1 MSINVQLPNGE
12 TITVA
17 GVDDPQQAAASARL
31 YFQRSNPDAYAEWAK
46 TLPRNSFGSTLSRG
60 VDEEQGRLYGFL
72 EAAGGATGIERLQR
86 FGQRGRER
94 NLLEA
99 EAAAPAAGQQSFLD
113 SAGVGDVLSAGKQ
126 AIAGS
131 LPSSAAPLASGAA
144 GALLGSAI
152 APGPGTVIG
161 GLLGAAAGAFP
172 SLAGGNVQRQV
183 ETTGQMTSPGA
194 ALATAVPQALASGV
208 VDAVTLRLAGILGR
222 PAAEVGHAL
231 WPRIARGIGVGA
243 ATELPEEV
251 FQTVLERAQAG
262 LPLTDPDALREY
274 GEAAA
279 GAVVA
284 GGAMGGAAK
293 GIGGKRPEAPA
304 ATPPPPEAPPAPAR
318 EPLLP
323 ETPAPFTEATE
334 AQDWLRQNPGMRP
347 PGIPM
352 GVPLSDAEA
361 LAVANTQRQL
371 THREE
376 VGHLRRHALSELL
389 GVKNIDVVTDEAGK
403 ETRIRNGQAETVV
416 PTILR
421 AATENRLSLDAFTA
435 DDLSNL
441 YMEELGPSAE
451 PPTAAEIKTIR
462 TELNALLRDGF
473 LSPGLERDSFT
484 ISSRNYEALR
494 QARDQR
500 AEENRLTQPGAR
512 SLRAQDSEKG
522 AAFPGL
528 ADLAMQAPPTAEQ
541 QSLGALLPALS
552 QLSTNPS
559 QEIASQIASIADA
572 ETTTPEVRRLISDYS
587 SSVAAAAQ
595 ASASLKQLPLSADAL
610 PDSRRA
616 EVLAEREN
624 LDATLTSEA
633 QTQAGIVEYLQG
645 LYEGKFRGQALP
657 DQPYIRGESRT
668 VAPAPATPTTQVG
681 LGAPDYASVTPEVK
695 AATDEA
701 LAERLRA
708 RAATEQATSLSEFQ
722 ALLNA
727 DPIATRTLL
736 TDLTA
741 EIGPRGGLSY
751 QRILKA
757 AQNQGIEL
765 SSAEATSL
773 YKWAASDGFI
783 NGAGNI
789 TGRPVDQQTGAPS
802 IRPTTS
808 EIPIGGP
815 TQAPLPSS
823 RQPLSPMR
831 EQAPATGPT
840 LTDRLAD
847 ISKRQQQLV
856 NAATNGAK
864 LFAGKAAGARVKV
877 APGVNMT
884 NAEFQ
889 AAMGAATQKLGE
901 DFANLQREIAA
912 EESRTETGPAQ
923 EESTTGQAAFTEG
936 EGREDNIEPQFSAN
950 PGAASRLEPFTET
963 ERAEAEA
970 IFRRV
975 AGPNARIEFRPRLTL
990 STVSDVVAEAMRT
1003 RNIETADG
1011 VTLGDLAILS
1021 MQGSAN
1027 RSLVDTGIHEGYHVA
1042 ENLGIINTNAQ
1053 QILDG
1058 EAPTLRRRLKE
1069 ARTSGGEAL
1078 LTPAQVDALSPSEL
1092 RAYGA
1097 NAYAL
1102 YGARFNGAVDRIFRN
1117 LTNFYNRIRNA
1128 LRGFGYTTSDDV
1140 YRDFLS
1146 GRSAEENAGRTIE
1159 ATRDLPPQFM
1169 ASQRPTTPKQA
1180 VEQYERQLS
1189 GPLGR
1194 YLEWLGSPTMF
1205 GKFKPALRGASDIMR
1220 RMYYATQEFTQ
1231 GVQQY
1236 LTPIVSLSNA
1246 DRAALT
1252 SVFANANAANGK
1264 FDDSRLSPEAKQAA
1278 TSMQTGLKNAFN
1290 YYVDAWFTDS
1300 FVANENTK
1308 PTEKRRLDALW
1319 SRHAG
1324 KRLSDIPRTELR
1336 AANPAAFKDLA
1347 DFERMY
1353 NPNYMP
1359 MLMHGSHFMA
1369 AYARKPDGTRDT
1381 KPVGIVFF
1389 NPSSMTQRMRGQNE
1403 TAYFRGQ
1410 LAQKFGDTNKYI
1422 ITEPREATRD
1432 AEARTYVEQMDA
1444 IEKFINAHRQ
1454 MTKGADESIRQTAK
1468 DLATQFDKR
1477 QLSRIFRKSDGVLMA
1492 VHDRNKET
1500 YLLDT
1505 LPAYVMGAARIYAR
1519 RATQDAYNRE
1529 ANKLHFED
1537 RAYFDKLRDYAS
1549 TPTDRLYGLR
1559 SLQFFWQL
1567 GAAPDSA
1574 IVNLLQTLMQTVP
1587 RMMRDG
1593 ASLNELYKAYGPA
1606 LKLLPGLF
1614 RNQSKSSHETFARLQ
1629 KTLTDPAERAA
1640 IARAEAGGVF
1650 EPIFSGESRGQ
1661 ISFEK
1666 ARQVFG
1672 DKSGAGIAKKMN
1684 AALNLISSPMQV
1696 AEQTNRF
1703 VTFLAAHRAAV
1714 KNPDIIRRANKQDGG
1729 DLKTAYDYATD
1740 VVDTTQYIA
1749 SKEDK
1754 ALVQRLNGV
1763 TEIATQFMSFS
1774 IKTIEQALYHST
1786 QLLSLD
1792 KSIDGP
1798 MRKAAAYSIITQMG
1812 LLTALGGLFAL
1823 PMLGL
1828 LRDAAEGLIKDEFG
1842 GPINFETELRRL
1854 LGDNGFAAKAVVRGI
1869 PYALGLADISGR
1881 LAVSP
1886 VRSQMFTDPTIFN
1899 WLGPTGSTAGN
1910 IIKNV
1915 GPYIQN
1921 DDWVG
1926 FSTLFMPRALGNVV
1940 RAGSL
1945 AAGYDMYTRRN
1956 SVIAKAEDL
1965 DTGDIMQM
1973 AMGFP
1978 PPRIADARAI
1988 VHQVDQ
1994 LDAAMLSQTQSLNKD
2009 AAGHLKDYM
2018 TYRQRGEM
2026 AKAQEEIVAFQQRIQ
2041 KAAEHN
2047 RRVLDSGDQ
2056 PDLSRLININLRAIQ
2071 RQAQEEFYGIASPQM
2086 LMRNARPTS
2095 RPEVQRLMS
2104 LYGISQ

>member
-1 MSINVQLPNGE
+1 MAAVPLAAVGVGSLAGASAPALALIGTATAIGTGALSSANELEQMLINEGVSASDAARLG
-12 TITVA
+12 ITVGAAIGA
-17 GVDDPQQAAASARL
+17 G
-31 YFQRSNPDAYAEWAK
+31 E
-46 TLPRNSFGSTLSRG
+46 G
-60 VDEEQGRLYGFL
+60 
-72 EAAGGATGIERLQR
+72 
-86 FGQRGRER
+86 
-94 NLLEA
+94 
-99 EAAAPAAGQQSFLD
+99 
-113 SAGVGDVLSAGKQ
+113 
-126 AIAGS
+126 
-131 LPSSAAPLASGAA
+131 GAA
-144 GALLGSAI
+144 GALISRVTGRAIKQETASALARMAGRTTAQQAARGAGVGIALEGGSEALGSAARQATAAAVTGNADLDRRLDSI
-152 APGPGTVIG
+152 LLDAALGTVGGAGAGAIGGMRAPGQARAELANR
-161 GLLGAAAGAFP
+161 GLD
-172 SLAGGNVQRQV
+172 
-183 ETTGQMTSPGA
+183 ETGQ
-194 ALATAVPQALASGV
+194 
-208 VDAVTLRLAGILGR
+208 RL
-222 PAAEVGHAL
+222 P
-231 WPRIARGIGVGA
+231 P
-243 ATELPEEV
+243 
-251 FQTVLERAQAG
+251 
-262 LPLTDPDALREY
+262 
-274 GEAAA
+274 
-279 GAVVA
+279 
-284 GGAMGGAAK
+284 
-293 GIGGKRPEAPA
+293 
-304 ATPPPPEAPPAPAR
+304 PPPPEAPPAPAR

-421 AATENRLSLDAFTA
+421 AATENRLPLDAFTA
-435 DDLSNL
+435 DDLANL

-473 LSPGLERDSFT
+473 LSPGLERGSFT

-595 ASASLKQLPLSADAL
+595 ASASLKQLPLNADAL

-616 EVLAEREN
+616 EVLAERES

-645 LYEGKFRGQALP
+645 LYEGKFRGQTLP

-736 TDLTA
+736 TDLT
-741 EIGPRGGLSY
+741 EKLPGGGRLS
-751 QRILKA
+751 QQHILKA
-757 AQNQGIEL
+757 AGQRGIVL
-765 SSAEATSL
+765 SPAEASSL
-773 YKWAASDGFI
+773 YTWAREDGFTSD
-783 NGAGNI
+783 AGKLI
-789 TGRPVDQQTGAPS
+789 GRPVDQQTNTPS
-802 IRPTTS
+802 IRPTS
-808 EIPIGGP
+808 GKIPIGGQSAQP
-815 TQAPLPSS
+815 ASWAAGLSTAPDMTRQRASAPQDTETTEALLRDAGAMDSEISNFRFRPSDFDS
-823 RQPLSPMR
+823 ML
-831 EQAPATGPT
+831 EQARQGYMWVGGKFRKVDDATYNE
-840 LTDRLAD
+840 LTRWVGSRLGD
-847 ISKRQQQLV
+847 ITKQVEQY
-856 NAATNGAK
+856 NK
-864 LFAGKAAGARVKV
+864 LFANKPDNYKAVIGDEGARYTK
-877 APGVNMT
+877 
-884 NAEFQ
+884 AEVD
-889 AAMGAATQKLGE
+889 ARIII
-901 DFANLQREIAA
+901 NLQDLQNTLDRADRQRARALANSQPQASEDIVA
-912 EESRTETGPAQ
+912 EEVSVGE
-923 EESTTGQAAFTEG
+923 AAFTEG
-936 EGREDNIEPQFSAN
+936 EGREEGEPQFSAN

-990 STVSDVVAEAMRT
+990 STVSDVIAEAMRT

-1027 RSLVDTGIHEGYHVA
+1027 RSLIDTGIHEGYHVA

-1236 LTPIVSLSNA
+1236 LAPIVSLSNA

-1252 SVFANANAANGK
+1252 SAFANANATNGK

-1290 YYVDAWFTDS
+1290 YYVDAWFTDK

-1308 PTEKRRLDALW
+1308 PAEKRRLDALW

-1324 KRLSDIPRTELR
+1324 KRLSEIPRTELR
-1336 AANPAAFKDLA
+1336 AANPDAFKDLA

-1389 NPSSMTQRMRGQNE
+1389 TPSSMVQRMRGQNE

-1574 IVNLLQTLMQTVP
+1574 IVNLLQPLMQTVP

-1606 LKLLPGLF
+1606 LKLLPGLL
-1614 RNQSKSSHETFARLQ
+1614 RSQSKSSHETFARLQ

-1640 IARAEAGGVF
+1640 ISQAEASGVF

-1703 VTFLAAHRAAV
+1703 VTFLAAYRAAV
-1714 KNPDIIRRANKQDGG
+1714 KNPDIIRRTNKQDGG

-1740 VVDTTQYIA
+1740 VVDTTQFIA

-1754 ALVQRLNGV
+1754 ALVQRANAV
-1763 TEIATQFMSFS
+1763 TEIATQFMSFP
-1774 IKTIEQALYHST
+1774 IKTIEQALYSST

-1956 SVIAKAEDL
+1956 NVIAKAEDL

-1978 PPRIADARAI
+1978 PPRIADARSI

-1994 LDAAMLSQTQSLNKD
+1994 IDAAMQSRTQSLNKD

-2047 RRVLDSGDQ
+2047 RRVLDSSDQ
-2056 PDLSRLININLRAIQ
+2056 PDFSRLININLRAIQ
-2071 RQAQEEFYGIASPQM
+2071 RAAQEEFYGIASPQM
-2086 LMRNARPTS
+2086 LLRNARPTS